1 MSKAIAKTEK
11 ATITSLFAGKL
22 ETAVPLEQLNVILS
36 TPPPDSWVKE
46 HPFIKVDSVVN
57 GVKTKVPY
65 KYLPID
71 KTEYLLRKCFKK
83 FRIEVIKT
91 GMLLNAVE
99 VHVRVHYYNPATDT
113 MEFHDGVGAQEV
125 QTSSGSGS
133 LKLDMSNINRGA
145 VTMALP
151 LAKSIAIKDACDH
164 FGDLFG
170 ANLNRKDVANFKGD
184 AELLTAEAVNDNKE
198 AKRIADYIATCTT
211 KEALENVAG
220 YVERYGLTEI
230 FNAKLKE
237 VSNEK

>member
-1 MSKAIAKTEK
+1 MNKELAKQTK
-11 ATITSLFAGKL
+11 TTITSLFKQL
-22 ETAVPLEQLNVILS
+22 DFNVVPLEQLNVILS
-36 TPPPDSWVKE
+36 TPPPTTWVKE
-46 HPFIKVDSVVN
+46 HQYIKVESVVN

-71 KTEYLLRKCFKK
+71 KVEYLLRKCFKK
-83 FRIEVIKT
+83 FSIEVIKT

-151 LAKSIAIKDACDH
+151 LAKSVAIKDACDH

-170 ANLNRKDVANFKGD
+170 ANLNRKDIVQFMGD
-184 AELLTAEAVNDNKE
+184 NELLSAEEVHNSKE
-198 AKRIADYIATCTT
+198 KERVIKHIENATTLYSLI
-211 KEALENVAG
+211 EVVSL
-220 YVERYGLTEI
+220 VEKYDLREI
-230 FNAKLKE
+230 YNAK
-237 VSNEK
+237 NELLNGK